1 MSNSFGTTKTFLRTA
16 SSLICL
22 LLSQHGQAEQKTTAE
37 TAVTGNDY
45 EYKFDDDD
53 LLGNSLANSGDM
65 FCGRARF
72 RRVLLLRPRT
82 DLRPQM
88 YKSVENL

>member
-1 MSNSFGTTKTFLRTA
+1 MSNPFGTTKVFLCTV
-16 SSLICL
+16 SSLLCL
-22 LLSQHGQAEQKTTAE
+22 FLSQHSQAEQKPPTESAS
-37 TAVTGNDY
+37 ASNDY
-45 EYKFDDDD
+45 EYKFDDED

-65 FCGRARF
+65 FRGRARF
-72 RRVLLLRPRT
+72 QRVLLLRPRT

>member
-1 MSNSFGTTKTFLRTA
+1 MSNSFGTTKAFLCTA

-22 LLSQHGQAEQKTTAE
+22 LLSQPSQAEQKTRAE
-37 TAVTGNDY
+37 TASTGNDY
-45 EYKFDDDD
+45 ECKFDDDD
-53 LLGNSLANSGDM
+53 LLGSSLVNSGDI
-65 FCGRARF
+65 FRGRAGF
-72 RRVLLLRPRT
+72 QRVLLLRPRT